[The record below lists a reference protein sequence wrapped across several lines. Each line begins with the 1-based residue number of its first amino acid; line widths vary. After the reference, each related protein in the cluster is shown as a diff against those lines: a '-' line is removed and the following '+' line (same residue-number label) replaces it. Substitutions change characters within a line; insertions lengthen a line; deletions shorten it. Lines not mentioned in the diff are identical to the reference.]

1 MISLS
6 LTLGGELMI
15 LMVTRSA
22 SFGGRSRRG
31 RLRVNRVDFG
41 MSTLGLLSLDSGHPG
56 SAASCQCTK
65 SLRDSPLRGG
75 VTGSTVIVD
84 RTSSLLRQ
92 KLEPLFY
99 RSRGGA

>member
-56 SAASCQCTK
+56 W
-65 SLRDSPLRGG
+65 PLCAKAQNRCA
-75 VTGSTVIVD
+75 IA
-84 RTSSLLRQ
+84 RCA
-92 KLEPLFY
+92 
-99 RSRGGA
+99 GA